1 MTQAWRVLV
10 RAAIAILAFAIFG
23 LVGHAQLDDSC
34 VVSALNRAARVQAD
48 GTWVL
53 TNVPSAQG
61 LTRVRATCVA
71 NGVMRV
77 GQSGLIAIPPNGV
90 IAVTDIDFNVVVPI
104 PQKLMLTAPA
114 PTLSAVGAT
123 AQLQAMAQF
132 PDGSVQDVT
141 AGNSGTDYRTSNA
154 AIATVGGD
162 GLVTARASGTVILS
176 ALNEGA
182 LAVLRLQVVTSG
194 DADGDGIPD
203 DYEIAHGLDPNNPL
217 DALEDPDG
225 DGLTNLEEYQLGTD
239 PHNADTDGDG
249 LSDGDEVHVYHTNP
263 LLYDTDGDGI
273 GDGLEVRTGSDPL
286 DPASFNL
293 TAALQ
298 SIAAAPASFRI
309 ISNTALGGGS
319 KQLRITGQLIDGHT
333 LDVTSRRYGTTY
345 ASSDLLIAN
354 LGPEDGRI
362 YAGNNGAATLTIT
375 AGGHSTTAAVT
386 VEQFSPRNI
395 SFLPIPG
402 FANSVSV
409 VGHYAYVAA
418 GAEGLQV
425 ADVSDLAHPFIAGFT
440 FTRENANDVRVVGSL
455 AFVADGRS
463 GLTVID
469 VSSPTH
475 PRIVGHA
482 ATPGV
487 ATDLAVSGNFVYV
500 ADEIGLRVFD
510 VSLPAAPRLVGGLD
524 LPGGRASGVD
534 VSGSLAVVAD
544 SPGGVIVVD
553 VSTPSAPNVTGRTA
567 TRPDGTSGAA
577 DLVVRDRLA
586 YVADGAYSQLGGLR
600 VVDFSDPAT
609 PAVVGSSSDAFGLTS
624 VAVEKGVALASDF
637 YFLNAVPIFQL
648 DAGSPAFADVLDY
661 SVLPVQREANGS
673 GLDVVDG
680 VVFMAGTATSGAGY
694 QDNGVSGD
702 GGLFIGQYAL
712 YLDDAGV
719 PPTVTVTSP
728 AAGATFPERSVVL
741 LTADA
746 RDDVAVDSVDFVAGG
761 QPIARVFRPPYQVR
775 YTLPVGGLSLT
786 ITAVAHDT
794 GGNST
799 TSDPVIV
806 TVTPNPAPVV
816 QLRAP
821 AAGRNAVIDSQLALA
836 ATATSQRGVAR
847 VDFLFNGAV
856 VASVASAPF
865 QTTARVPSGG
875 SQLAVS
881 AIAYD
886 DFGASAP
893 DSVTLPVVG
902 DQPPVGVFI
911 APRDGDLV
919 VEGSTVQILAG
930 VSDDVGVARATVFIA
945 GELPLT
951 RTGPP
956 WAWTTQA
963 PARGTTQQLQLQVT
977 DTIGHLTQSTIT
989 IRGAADP
996 LTTLHGTVLGP
1007 DGLPFAGAEV
1017 TDDGSGAGTTSGDD
1031 GQFVIPGVP
1040 TVSGTLSVTAT
1051 ASISQVPYTVQSAAF
1066 TPVPGGQTE
1075 IGRLALEPDPTLA
1088 TVTGLVL
1095 DSANQPVSGAAVA
1108 VLVPGSLV
1116 LKGTSGADGRFR
1128 VAGVPDFGGVVVV
1141 ASEVQG
1147 RFTLQAVTPSL
1158 AVTAGATT
1166 DAGALVLAPT
1176 ESPTTVQGTVV
1187 DPENQ
1192 PVAGALVK
1200 IYDGETYV
1208 TATSAAD
1215 GSFAVAGL
1223 PGGTSEGTLYFTVTA
1238 RLTSGSDLYRGST
1251 VVQAVAG
1258 GISDAGPVEVDPVAP
1273 TGAPPTTVQGA
1284 LATRSGQPIGE
1295 VDLIVMTEID
1305 AYPASALGGSYTVT
1319 GIPSDEGDLQVTA
1332 TTVLDGQ
1339 ILTSGVGAYSPAPGD
1354 TTAVDPLLF
1363 DDTFSILGGGQK
1375 SLRNRVR
1382 SEWQPLPL
1390 PALAD
1395 FRRSLAPVCWLAGAS
1410 REDNSEGR

>member
-1 MTQAWRVLV
+1 MTKRWRVLV
-10 RAAIAILAFAIFG
+10 RATIAILAFAMFG
-23 LVGHAQLDDSC
+23 GAGHAQLDDSC
-34 VVSALNRAARVQAD
+34 IVSALNRAARVQAD

-71 NGVMRV
+71 NGVTRV

-114 PTLSAVGAT
+114 PTLSMVGAT

-154 AIATVGGD
+154 TIATVGGD

-249 LSDGDEVHVYHTNP
+249 LSDGDEIHIYHTNP

-286 DPASFNL
+286 DPASFHL

-298 SIAAAPASFRI
+298 SIQAAPASFRI

-354 LGPEDGRI
+354 FGPEDGRI

-475 PRIVGHA
+475 PRIVGSA
-482 ATPGV
+482 ATPGA

-510 VSLPAAPRLVGGLD
+510 ISLPAAPRLVGGLD

-534 VSGSLAVVAD
+534 VSGTLAVVAD
-544 SPGGVIVVD
+544 SEGGVIVVD
-553 VSTPSAPNVTGRTA
+553 VYTPSAPRVTGRTA
-567 TRPDGTSGAA
+567 TRADGTSGAA
-577 DLVVRDRLA
+577 DLIVRDRLA
-586 YVADGAYSQLGGLR
+586 YVADGANSRLGGLR

-609 PAVVGSSSDAFGLTS
+609 PVVVGSTSDAFGLTS
-624 VAVEKGVALASDF
+624 VAVERGVALASDF
-637 YFLNAVPIFQL
+637 YFVNGVPIFQL
-648 DAGSPAFADVLDY
+648 DSGTPALSAVLDF
-661 SVLPVQREANGS
+661 SVLPVQRQANGN
-673 GLDVVDG
+673 GIDVIDG
-680 VVFMAGTATSGAGY
+680 VVFLVATNSIPG
-694 QDNGVSGD
+694 QDNGASAD

-719 PPTVTVTSP
+719 PPTVTVTAP
-728 AAGATFPERSVVL
+728 AAGASFPERSVVL

-761 QPIARVFRPPYQVR
+761 QQIARVFRPPYQVR
-775 YTLPVGGLSLT
+775 YTLPVGVPSLA

-799 TSDPVIV
+799 TSDPVTV

-821 AAGRNAVIDSQLALA
+821 AAGRNAVIDSRLALA

-875 SQLAVS
+875 SELAVS

-893 DSVTLPVVG
+893 DGVTLPVVA

-930 VSDDVGVARATVFIA
+930 VSDDVGVARATVLIA

-963 PARGTTQQLQLQVT
+963 PARGTAQQLQLQVT

-1017 TDDGSGAGTTSGDD
+1017 TDDGSGAATTSGDD

-1051 ASISQVPYTVQSAAF
+1051 ASLSQVPYTVQSAAL

-1075 IGRLALEPDPTLA
+1075 IGQLALAPDPTLA

-1095 DSANQPVSGAAVA
+1095 DGAGRPVSGAAVA

-1147 RFTLQAVTPSL
+1147 RFTLQAVTPFL

-1166 DAGALVLAPT
+1166 DTGALVLAPT

-1187 DPENQ
+1187 DSQNQ

-1208 TATSAAD
+1208 TTTSAAD

-1258 GISDAGPVEVDPVAP
+1258 GVSDAGPVEVDPATP
-1273 TGAPPTTVQGA
+1273 TGAPPTTVQGV
-1284 LATRSGQPIGE
+1284 LATRSGQPIGA
-1295 VDLIVMTEID
+1295 VDLIVMTEMD

-1319 GIPSDEGDLQVTA
+1319 GIPSDEGDLQVAA

-1375 SLRNRVR
+1375 RLRNRVR
-1382 SEWQPLPL
+1382 SQSRPLPL
-1390 PALAD
+1390 SALAD
-1395 FRRSLAPVCWLAGAS
+1395 FRRSLAPVCWLAGAP
-1410 REDNSEGR
+1410 REDDGARGR